1 MKTAKQKLIK
11 KFKLLSEKY
20 HNMSLLFYELSQS
33 LNIELKKIENSPEQ
47 IKQYLKGTLNLDYNK
62 IMKIT
67 KADLTIKEL
76 KGGINKNENKRN

>member
-1 MKTAKQKLIK
+1 
-11 KFKLLSEKY
+11 
-20 HNMSLLFYELSQS
+20 MSLLFYELSQS